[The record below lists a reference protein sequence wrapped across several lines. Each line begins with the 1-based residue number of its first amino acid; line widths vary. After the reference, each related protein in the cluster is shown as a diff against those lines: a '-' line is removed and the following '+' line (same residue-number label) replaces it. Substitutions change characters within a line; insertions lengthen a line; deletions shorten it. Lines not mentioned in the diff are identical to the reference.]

1 MKHTRR
7 TLLQGAAALAAPAIT
22 VAQTG
27 PALAKSNATASD
39 EAYWREVA
47 KAYDVKQD
55 IINLENG
62 YWGVMARPVA
72 ERYVENVKRVNHDNS
87 YFARRSWRDEHNAVI
102 AQLAAALGAEEDEIA
117 ITRGATEALKG
128 LIAGYNKLEP
138 GQAVMYADLDYP
150 EMIAMM
156 DWRAAKSGCD
166 VVRITI
172 PEPSTHEGLIAFYQK
187 ALTDNPSVKLLLLT
201 HISNRT
207 GLAIPVKEIVAMAR
221 ERGVDCI
228 VDAAH
233 SWGQMD
239 FSADDIGADF
249 VGYNLHKWIGAP
261 IGAGMIYIRKGRLGD
276 ISPDPGVPD
285 YDQDR
290 VSGRIH
296 TGTVDFAAV
305 LTLPEALKFHIDV
318 GPAAKAARFSYL
330 RDLWAEP
337 SREVSGVEVLTPDDP
352 RLHAGIT
359 SFRLTGK
366 TTPEDNIAVSKRLLD
381 EFNIFTV
388 HRVGVAA
395 GACVRVTPALYN
407 SPDDVMA
414 LAKALKVVNG

>member
-1 MKHTRR
+1 MAAPSFA
-7 TLLQGAAALAAPAIT
+7 GAALAAPSRPSAG
-22 VAQTG
+22 AD
-27 PALAKSNATASD
+27 D

-47 KAYDVKQD
+47 KAYDVKKD

-72 ERYVENVKRVNHDNS
+72 ERYLENVKRVNHDNS
-87 YFARRSWRDEHNAVI
+87 FYARRSWGEDYRAAV
-102 AQLAAALGAEEDEIA
+102 AQLAAALGAREDEIA

-150 EMIAMM
+150 EMIVMM
-156 DWRAAKSGCD
+156 DWRARESGCD
-166 VVRITI
+166 VVKLSI
-172 PEPSTHEGLIAFYQK
+172 PEPSTHDGLVAFYKK
-187 ALTDNPSVKLLLLT
+187 ALEDNPSVKLLLLT

-221 ERGVDCI
+221 AKGVDCI

-239 FSADDIGADF
+239 FTADDIGADF

-261 IGAGMIYIRKGRLGD
+261 IGAGMIYIRKGRLDD
-276 ISPDPGVPD
+276 ISLDPGAPE
-285 YDQDR
+285 YDQGR

-305 LTLPEALKFHIDV
+305 LTLPEALKFHLDV
-318 GPAAKAARFSYL
+318 DPAAKAARFSYL
-330 RDLWAEP
+330 RNLWVEA
-337 SREVSGVEVLTPDDP
+337 SRGLPGLQILTPDDP
-352 RLHAGIT
+352 RLHAAIT
-359 SFRLTGK
+359 SIRMEGK
-366 TTPEDNIAVSKRLLD
+366 TTPEDNIALSKRLFD

-395 GACVRVTPALYN
+395 GACVRVTPSLYN
-407 SPDDVMA
+407 SPEDVMA
-414 LAKALKVVNG
+414 LAKALKVMCG

>member
-1 MKHTRR
+1 MKASRR
-7 TLLQGAAALAAPAIT
+7 TLLKGAAALAAPSFAG
-22 VAQTG
+22 A
-27 PALAKSNATASD
+27 ALAAPSRPSAGADD

-47 KAYDVKQD
+47 KAYDVKKD

-72 ERYVENVKRVNHDNS
+72 ERYLENVKRVNHDNS
-87 YFARRSWRDEHNAVI
+87 FYARRSWGEDYRAAV
-102 AQLAAALGAEEDEIA
+102 AQLAAALGAREDEIA

-150 EMIAMM
+150 EMIVMM
-156 DWRAAKSGCD
+156 DWRARESGCD
-166 VVRITI
+166 VVKLSI
-172 PEPSTHEGLIAFYQK
+172 PEPSTHDGLVAFYKK
-187 ALTDNPSVKLLLLT
+187 ALEDNPSVKLLLLT

-221 ERGVDCI
+221 AKGVDCI

-239 FSADDIGADF
+239 FTADDIGADF

-261 IGAGMIYIRKGRLGD
+261 IGAGMIYIRKGRLDD
-276 ISPDPGVPD
+276 ISLDPGAPE
-285 YDQDR
+285 YDQGR

-305 LTLPEALKFHIDV
+305 LTLPEALKFHLDV
-318 GPAAKAARFSYL
+318 DPAAKAARFSYL
-330 RDLWAEP
+330 RNLWVEA
-337 SREVSGVEVLTPDDP
+337 SRGLPGLQILTPDDP
-352 RLHAGIT
+352 RLHAAIT
-359 SFRLTGK
+359 SIRMEGK
-366 TTPEDNIAVSKRLLD
+366 TTPEDNIALSKRLFD

-395 GACVRVTPALYN
+395 GACVRVTPSLYN
-407 SPDDVMA
+407 SPEDVMA
-414 LAKALKVVNG
+414 LAKALKVMCG

>member
-1 MKHTRR
+1 MAAPSFA
-7 TLLQGAAALAAPAIT
+7 GAALAAPSPSSAG
-22 VAQTG
+22 AD
-27 PALAKSNATASD
+27 D

-47 KAYDVKQD
+47 RAYDVKTD

-72 ERYVENVKRVNHDNS
+72 ERYLENVKRVNHDNS
-87 YFARRSWRDEHNAVI
+87 FYARRSWGDDYRSAI
-102 AQLAAALGAEEDEIA
+102 AQLAAALGAREDEIA

-128 LIAGYNKLEP
+128 LIAGYNKLEA
-138 GQAVMYADLDYP
+138 GQAVMVADLDYP

-156 DWRAAKSGCD
+156 EWRAAKSGCEI
-166 VVRITI
+166 VKISI
-172 PEPSTHEGLIAFYQK
+172 PEPSTHDGLIAFYKK
-187 ALTDNPSVKLLLLT
+187 ALIDNPSVKLLLLT

-221 ERGVDCI
+221 AKGVDCI

-239 FSADDIGADF
+239 FIADDIGADF

-261 IGAGMIYIRKGRLGD
+261 IGAGMIYIRKGRLDD
-276 ISPDPGVPD
+276 ISPDPGAPD
-285 YDQDR
+285 YDQGR
-290 VSGRIH
+290 VAGRIH

-305 LTLPEALKFHIDV
+305 LTLPDALKFHNEV

-330 RDLWAEP
+330 RDLWVKETRGLP
-337 SREVSGVEVLTPDDP
+337 GLQILTPDDP
-352 RLHAGIT
+352 RLHAAIT
-359 SFRLTGK
+359 SIRMEGK
-366 TTPEDNIAVSKRLLD
+366 TTPEDNIALSKRLFE

-395 GACVRVTPALYN
+395 GACVRVTPSLYN

-414 LAKALKVVNG
+414 LVKALRVICG

>member
-1 MKHTRR
+1 MEHTRR
-7 TLLQGAAALAAPAIT
+7 TLLQGAAALAAPALTI
-22 VAQTG
+22 AQAG
-27 PALAKSNATASD
+27 AAPGKPNATATD

-47 KAYDVKQD
+47 KAYDVKKD
-55 IINLENG
+55 VMNLENG

-72 ERYVENVKRVNHDNS
+72 ERYLENVRRVNHDNS
-87 YFARRSWRDEHNAVI
+87 FYARRSWSDDYKAAV
-102 AQLAAALGAEEDEIA
+102 AQLAAALGAGEEEIA

-128 LIAGYNKLEP
+128 LIAGYNKLEA

-166 VVRITI
+166 VVKVSI
-172 PEPSTHEGLIAFYQK
+172 PEPATHDGLVAFYKK
-187 ALTDNPSVKLLLLT
+187 ALEDNPKVKLLLLT

-221 ERGVDCI
+221 AKGVDCI
-228 VDAAH
+228 IDAAH

-261 IGAGMIYIRKGRLGD
+261 IGAGMIYIRKGRLED
-276 ISPDPGVPD
+276 ISPDPGAPE
-285 YDQDR
+285 YDMER

-305 LTLPEALKFHIDV
+305 LTLPDALKFHLDV
-318 GPAAKAARFSYL
+318 GPAAKAARLAHLRNLWVEAS
-330 RDLWAEP
+330 RDLP
-337 SREVSGVEVLTPDDP
+337 GLQILTPDDD
-352 RLHAGIT
+352 RLHAAIT
-359 SFRLTGK
+359 SIRLEGR
-366 TTPEDNIAVSKRLLD
+366 TTPEDNTALSKRLYE

-407 SPDDVMA
+407 APGDVMA
-414 LAKALKVVNG
+414 LAKALKTICG

>member
-7 TLLQGAAALAAPAIT
+7 TILQGGAALAAPS
-22 VAQTG
+22 
-27 PALAKSNATASD
+27 LAMTTATALPRQSNSAADD

-72 ERYVENVKRVNHDNS
+72 ERYVEQVKRVNHDNS
-87 YFARRSWRDEHNAVI
+87 YYARRTYGDDYRAVI
-102 AQLAAALGAEEDEIA
+102 AQLASALGADEEEIA
-117 ITRGATEALKG
+117 LTRGATEALKG

-156 DWRAAKSGCD
+156 DWRANQSGCD
-166 VVRITI
+166 VVRVTI
-172 PEPSTHEGLIAFYQK
+172 PEPSTHEELIAFYQK

-221 ERGVDCI
+221 GRGVDCI

-239 FSADDIGADF
+239 FSAEDIGADF

-261 IGAGMIYIRKGRLGD
+261 VGVGMIYIRKGRLGD
-276 ISPDPGVPD
+276 ISPDPGAPD
-285 YDQDR
+285 YDLDR
-290 VSGRIH
+290 VAGRIH
-296 TGTVDFAAV
+296 TGTTDFAAV
-305 LTLPEALKFHIDV
+305 LTLPEALKFHLDV

-337 SREVSGVEVLTPDDP
+337 SRGVSGVEVLTPDDP

-414 LAKALKVVNG
+414 LTKALKTMTA

>member
-1 MKHTRR
+1 MKASRR
-7 TLLQGAAALAAPAIT
+7 TLLKGAAALAAPSFAGT
-22 VAQTG
+22 AFAAPSRS
-27 PALAKSNATASD
+27 PAGADD
-39 EAYWREVA
+39 ETYWREVA
-47 KAYDVKQD
+47 KAYDVKKD

-72 ERYVENVKRVNHDNS
+72 ERYVENLKRINHDNS
-87 YFARRSWRDEHNAVI
+87 YYARRSYGDDYKTVI
-102 AQLAAALGAEEDEIA
+102 AQLAAALGAEDEEIA
-117 ITRGATEALKG
+117 LTRGATEALKG

-138 GQAVMYADLDYP
+138 GDAVMYADLDYP

-156 DWRAAKSGCD
+156 DWRAAKSECE
-166 VVRITI
+166 VVKVSI
-172 PEPSTHEGLIAFYQK
+172 PEPSTHDGLIAFYKK

-207 GLAIPVKEIVAMAR
+207 GLAIPLKEIVAMAR
-221 ERGVDCI
+221 AKGVDCI

-239 FSADDIGADF
+239 FSANDIGADF

-261 IGAGMIYIRKGRLGD
+261 IGVGMIYIRKGRLDD
-276 ISPDPGVPD
+276 ISPDPGAPA
-285 YDQDR
+285 YDMER
-290 VSGRIH
+290 VAGRIH
-296 TGTVDFAAV
+296 TGTMDFAAA
-305 LTLPEALKFHIDV
+305 LTLPAALKFHHDV
-318 GPAAKAARFSYL
+318 GPALKAARFSYL
-330 RDLWAEP
+330 RDLWAES
-337 SREVSGVEVLTPDDP
+337 SRELPGVEILTPSDP

-359 SFRLTGK
+359 SFRLARK

-407 SPDDVMA
+407 TPDDVIA
-414 LAKALKVVNG
+414 LAKALKVMSA

>member
-7 TLLQGAAALAAPAIT
+7 TLLQGAAALTAPSFAASAAAKRPAG
-22 VAQTG
+22 A
-27 PALAKSNATASD
+27 ASDD
-39 EAYWREVA
+39 EAYWRDIA
-47 KAYDVKQD
+47 KAYDVKKD
-55 IINLENG
+55 VINLENG

-72 ERYVENVKRVNHDNS
+72 ERYLENVKRVNHDNS
-87 YFARRSWRDEHNAVI
+87 YFARRSWREEHSAVL
-102 AQLAAALGAEEDEIA
+102 AQLAAALGAEEEEIA

-138 GQAVMYADLDYP
+138 GEAVMYADLDYP

-156 DWRAAKSGCD
+156 DWRAAKSECA
-166 VVRITI
+166 VVKVAI
-172 PEPSTHEGLIAFYQK
+172 PEPSTHDGLVAFYKK
-187 ALTDNPSVKLLLLT
+187 ALEDNPSVKLLLLT

-221 ERGVDCI
+221 GRGVDCI

-239 FSADDIGADF
+239 FNADDIGADF

-261 IGAGMIYIRKGRLGD
+261 IGAGMIYIRKGRLAD
-276 ISPDPGVPD
+276 ISPDPGAPD
-285 YDQDR
+285 YDQDS
-290 VSGRIH
+290 VAGRIH
-296 TGTVDFAAV
+296 TGTVDFAAI
-305 LTLPEALKFHIDV
+305 LTLPEALKFHLDV

-330 RDLWAEP
+330 RNLWVEP
-337 SREVSGVEVLTPDDP
+337 VRGLARVDALSPDDP

-359 SFRLTGK
+359 SFRLAGK
-366 TTPEDNIAVSKRLLD
+366 TTPEENAAIAKRLLD

-395 GACVRVTPALYN
+395 GSCVRVTPALYN
-407 SPDDVMA
+407 TPEDSLA
-414 LAKALKVVNG
+414 LAKALKAVSG

>member
-1 MKHTRR
+1 MKASRR
-7 TLLQGAAALAAPAIT
+7 TLLKGAAALAAPSFAG
-22 VAQTG
+22 A
-27 PALAKSNATASD
+27 ALAAPSPSSAGADD

-47 KAYDVKQD
+47 RAYDVKTD

-72 ERYVENVKRVNHDNS
+72 ERYLENVKRVNHDNS
-87 YFARRSWRDEHNAVI
+87 FYARRSWGDDYRSAI
-102 AQLAAALGAEEDEIA
+102 AQLAAALGAREDEIA

-128 LIAGYNKLEP
+128 LIAGYNKLEA
-138 GQAVMYADLDYP
+138 GQAVMVADLDYP

-156 DWRAAKSGCD
+156 EWRAAKSGCEI
-166 VVRITI
+166 VKISI
-172 PEPSTHEGLIAFYQK
+172 PEPSTHDGLIAFYKK
-187 ALTDNPSVKLLLLT
+187 ALIDNPSVKLLLLT

-221 ERGVDCI
+221 AKGVDCI

-239 FSADDIGADF
+239 FIADDIGADF

-261 IGAGMIYIRKGRLGD
+261 IGAGMIYIRKGRLDD
-276 ISPDPGVPD
+276 ISPDPGAPD
-285 YDQDR
+285 YDQGR
-290 VSGRIH
+290 VAGRIH

-305 LTLPEALKFHIDV
+305 LTLPDALKFHNEV

-330 RDLWAEP
+330 RDLWVKETRGLP
-337 SREVSGVEVLTPDDP
+337 GLQILTPDDP
-352 RLHAGIT
+352 RLHAAIT
-359 SFRLTGK
+359 SIRMEGK
-366 TTPEDNIAVSKRLLD
+366 TTPEDNIALSKRLFE

-395 GACVRVTPALYN
+395 GACVRVTPSLYN

-414 LAKALKVVNG
+414 LVKALRVICG

>member
-7 TLLQGAAALAAPAIT
+7 TILQGGAALAAPSFSMNTA
-22 VAQTG
+22 A
-27 PALAKSNATASD
+27 ALPRQSNSAAED

-87 YFARRSWRDEHNAVI
+87 YYARRAYGDDYRAVI
-102 AQLAAALGAEEDEIA
+102 AQLAAALGADEEEIA
-117 ITRGATEALKG
+117 LTRGATEALKG

-156 DWRAAKSGCD
+156 DWRANQSGCD
-166 VVRITI
+166 VVRVTI
-172 PEPSTHEGLIAFYQK
+172 PEPSTHEGLIAFYKK
-187 ALTDNPSVKLLLLT
+187 ALEDNPSVKLLLLT

-221 ERGVDCI
+221 GCGVDCI

-239 FSADDIGADF
+239 FGADDIGADF

-261 IGAGMIYIRKGRLGD
+261 VGVGMIYIRKGRLDD
-276 ISPDPGVPD
+276 ISPDPGAPD
-285 YDQDR
+285 YDLDR
-290 VSGRIH
+290 VAGRIH
-296 TGTVDFAAV
+296 TGTTDFAAV
-305 LTLPEALKFHIDV
+305 LTLPEALKFHLDV
-318 GPAAKAARFSYL
+318 GPTAKAARFSYL

-337 SREVSGVEVLTPDDP
+337 SRGVSGVEVLTPHDP

-407 SPDDVMA
+407 SPDDMMA
-414 LAKALKVVNG
+414 LAKALKVVSR

>member
-7 TLLQGAAALAAPAIT
+7 TILHGAAALAAPAIT

-102 AQLAAALGAEEDEIA
+102 AQLAAALGAEEYEIA

-128 LIAGYNKLEP
+128 LIAGYNKLKP
-138 GQAVMYADLDYP
+138 GGAVMYADLDYP

-156 DWRAAKSGCD
+156 DWRASQSGCD
-166 VVRITI
+166 VVRVTI

-187 ALTDNPSVKLLLLT
+187 ALDDNPSVKLLLLT

-221 ERGVDCI
+221 GRGVDCI

-239 FSADDIGADF
+239 FSAEDIGADF

-261 IGAGMIYIRKGRLGD
+261 IGAGMIYIRKGRLDD
-276 ISPDPGVPD
+276 ISPDPGAPD

-305 LTLPEALKFHIDV
+305 LTLPEALKFHLDV

-337 SREVSGVEVLTPDDP
+337 SREVPGVEVLTPDDP

-414 LAKALKVVNG
+414 LAKALKVMNG

>member
-1 MKHTRR
+1 MAAPSFA
-7 TLLQGAAALAAPAIT
+7 GAALAAPSPSSAG
-22 VAQTG
+22 AD
-27 PALAKSNATASD
+27 D

-47 KAYDVKQD
+47 RAYDVKTD

-72 ERYVENVKRVNHDNS
+72 ERYLENVKRVNHDNS
-87 YFARRSWRDEHNAVI
+87 FYARRSWGDDYRSAI
-102 AQLAAALGAEEDEIA
+102 AQLAE
-117 ITRGATEALKG
+117 G
-128 LIAGYNKLEP
+128 LIAGYNKLEA
-138 GQAVMYADLDYP
+138 GQAVMVADLDYP

-156 DWRAAKSGCD
+156 EWRAAKSGCEI
-166 VVRITI
+166 VKISI
-172 PEPSTHEGLIAFYQK
+172 PEPSTHDGLIAFYKK
-187 ALTDNPSVKLLLLT
+187 ALIDNPSVKLLLLT

-221 ERGVDCI
+221 AKGVDCI

-239 FSADDIGADF
+239 FIADDIGADF

-261 IGAGMIYIRKGRLGD
+261 IGAGMIYIRKGRLDD
-276 ISPDPGVPD
+276 ISPDPGAPD
-285 YDQDR
+285 YDQGR
-290 VSGRIH
+290 VAGRIH

-305 LTLPEALKFHIDV
+305 LTLPDALKFHNEV

-330 RDLWAEP
+330 RDLWVKETRGLP
-337 SREVSGVEVLTPDDP
+337 GLQILTPDDP
-352 RLHAGIT
+352 RLHAAIT
-359 SFRLTGK
+359 SIRMEGK
-366 TTPEDNIAVSKRLLD
+366 TTPEDNIALSKRLFE

-395 GACVRVTPALYN
+395 GACVRVTPSLYN

-414 LAKALKVVNG
+414 LVKALRVICG

>member
-7 TLLQGAAALAAPAIT
+7 MLLQGAAALAAPSFVGAG
-22 VAQTG
+22 A
-27 PALAKSNATASD
+27 PAFARASDASVED
-39 EAYWREVA
+39 EAYWRDVA
-47 KAYDVKQD
+47 RAYDVKKD
-55 IINLENG
+55 VINLENG

-72 ERYVENVKRVNHDNS
+72 ERYLENVKRVNHDNS
-87 YFARRSWRDEHNAVI
+87 FYARQSYGDDHRAVI
-102 AQLAAALGAEEDEIA
+102 AELAAALGAEEEEIA
-117 ITRGATEALKG
+117 LTRGATEALKG

-138 GQAVMYADLDYP
+138 GDAVMYADLDYP
-150 EMIAMM
+150 EMITMM
-156 DWRAAKSGCD
+156 DWRATKSGCD
-166 VVRITI
+166 VVKVSL
-172 PEPSTHEGLIAFYQK
+172 PEPSTHDGLIAFYKK
-187 ALTDNPSVKLLLLT
+187 ALEDNPSVKLLLLT
-201 HISNRT
+201 HVSNRT

-221 ERGVDCI
+221 KKGVDCI

-239 FSADDIGADF
+239 FSAGDIDADF

-261 IGAGMIYIRKGRLGD
+261 IGVGMIYIRKGRLDD
-276 ISPDPGVPD
+276 ISPDPGAPE
-285 YDQDR
+285 YDLSR

-296 TGTVDFAAV
+296 TGTTDFAAV
-305 LTLPEALKFHIDV
+305 LTLPEALKFHRDV

-330 RDLWAEP
+330 RNLW
-337 SREVSGVEVLTPDDP
+337 VEETRGLPGLQILTPDDP

-359 SFRLTGK
+359 SIRREGK
-366 TTPEDNIAVSKRLLD
+366 TSPEDNIALSKRLLD

-407 SPDDVMA
+407 TPEDSLA
-414 LAKALKVVNG
+414 LANALKAMSG

>member
-1 MKHTRR
+1 MNQSRR
-7 TLLQGAAALAAPAIT
+7 TLLKGAAALAAPSFTITAAAAIPH
-22 VAQTG
+22 G
-27 PALAKSNATASD
+27 SNSTAND

-72 ERYVENVKRVNHDNS
+72 ERYIEQVKRVNHDNS

-102 AQLAAALGAEEDEIA
+102 AQLAAALGADEDEIA

-156 DWRAAKSGCD
+156 DWRAAKSSCD
-166 VVRITI
+166 VVRVTI
-172 PEPSTHEGLIAFYQK
+172 PEPSTHDGLIAFYKK

-221 ERGVDCI
+221 TKNVDCI

-261 IGAGMIYIRKGRLGD
+261 IGAGMIYIRKGRLDD
-276 ISPDPGVPD
+276 ISPDPGAPD
-285 YDQDR
+285 YDQDH

-305 LTLPEALKFHIDV
+305 LTLPEALKFHLDV

-337 SREVSGVEVLTPDDP
+337 SRALPGVEVLTPDDS

-395 GACVRVTPALYN
+395 GSCVRVTPSLYN
-407 SPDDVMA
+407 SPDDSLA
-414 LAKALKVVNG
+414 LAKALKVVTA

>member
-1 MKHTRR
+1 MKASRR
-7 TLLQGAAALAAPAIT
+7 TLLKGAAALAAPSFAG
-22 VAQTG
+22 A
-27 PALAKSNATASD
+27 ALAAPSRSSAGADD

-47 KAYDVKQD
+47 RAYDVKTD

-72 ERYVENVKRVNHDNS
+72 ERYLENVKRVNHDNS
-87 YFARRSWRDEHNAVI
+87 FYARRSWGDDYRSAI
-102 AQLAAALGAEEDEIA
+102 AQLAAALGAREEEIA

-128 LIAGYNKLEP
+128 LIAGYNKLEA
-138 GQAVMYADLDYP
+138 GQAVMVADLDYP

-156 DWRAAKSGCD
+156 EWRAAKSGCD
-166 VVRITI
+166 VVKISI
-172 PEPSTHEGLIAFYQK
+172 PEPSTHDGLVAFYKK
-187 ALTDNPSVKLLLLT
+187 ALDDNPSVKLLLLT

-221 ERGVDCI
+221 AKGVDCI

-239 FSADDIGADF
+239 FKAEDIGADF

-276 ISPDPGVPD
+276 ISPDPGAPD
-285 YDQDR
+285 YDLDR

-305 LTLPEALKFHIDV
+305 LTLPDALKFHLDV

-330 RDLWAEP
+330 RNLWVEA
-337 SREVSGVEVLTPDDP
+337 SRGLPGLQILTPDDP
-352 RLHAGIT
+352 RLHAAIT
-359 SFRLTGK
+359 SIRMEGK
-366 TTPEDNIAVSKRLLD
+366 TTPEDNIALSKRLFD

-395 GACVRVTPALYN
+395 GACVRVTPSMYN

-414 LAKALKVVNG
+414 LTKALKVIVN